1 MYLYSV
7 GTFQIRRSVSLF
19 EKDTFLPFNCNYS
32 QKVEFRRKRIIL
44 MSINNERA
52 VSENC
57 MQLRNHIK
65 IKKAEKRKFEL
76 AEKENLNYS
85 TTVLNQSMPEW
96 LMKQ

>member
-1 MYLYSV
+1 
-7 GTFQIRRSVSLF
+7 
-19 EKDTFLPFNCNYS
+19 
-32 QKVEFRRKRIIL
+32 

-65 IKKAEKRKFEL
+65 IKKAKKRKFEL

-85 TTVLNQSMPEW
+85 TTVLNQSMPE
-96 LMKQ
+96 